1 MRKTTFL
8 LGVLA
13 MAIASP
19 AFAET
24 SLPAPEVVPTLAPG
38 DEVSI
43 SCNAI
48 DNRAADSDVRV
59 VLTISALPDS
69 AKVPGVKHVMATQEQ
84 LSKNSVSVRI
94 PDLAPLD
101 DQTVNLSVYVVD
113 QQGSKSCDGGHVKI
127 AQGKKVGLQNTDS
140 KKS

>member
-1 MRKTTFL
+1 MRMTTL
-8 LGVLA
+8 LLSA
-13 MAIASP
+13 MAIAAASP

-24 SLPAPEVVPTLAPG
+24 SLPSPEVVPTLAPG

-43 SCNAI
+43 ACDAI

-59 VLTISALPDS
+59 VLTISALPDA
-69 AKVPGVKHVMATQEQ
+69 AKAPGIKHVMATQEE

-113 QQGSKSCDGGHVKI
+113 QKGSQSCDGGHVKI
-127 AQGKKVGLQNTDS
+127 AQDKKAPPAPLWR